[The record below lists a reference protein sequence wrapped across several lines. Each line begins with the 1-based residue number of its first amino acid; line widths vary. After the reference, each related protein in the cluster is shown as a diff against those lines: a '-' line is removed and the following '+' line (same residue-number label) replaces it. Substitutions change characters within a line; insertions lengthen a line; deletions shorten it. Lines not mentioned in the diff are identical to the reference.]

1 MAYITVSA
9 GWNAN
14 HLSSSFFSEIES
26 DEGAKELWFDENGN
40 PLVTFVERKGAA
52 RLHSYSGQD
61 EMITN
66 EARTVRGTLNEE
78 TPMEIDEKNSE
89 YEENLVGQVYGWEG
103 EVEVHHQETQNQY
116 GWSKKW
122 NHKWN
127 KANRDYLTILP
138 DLHKAEP
145 PELTSFIEGEIQIS
159 ARNSYFSP

>member
-1 MAYITVSA
+1 MAYITISA

-14 HLSSSFFSEIES
+14 HLSSSFFSEIET
-26 DEGAKELWFDENGN
+26 DDTAKELWFDENGN

-66 EARTVRGTLNEE
+66 EAV
-78 TPMEIDEKNSE
+78 PMEVEEKNE
-89 YEENLVGQVYGWEG
+89 TDFEERMVGQVYGWEG
-103 EVEVHHQETQNQY
+103 EVEIHHQETINEY

-122 NHKWN
+122 NQKWN

-145 PELTSFIEGEIQIS
+145 PELTSFIEGNFIS
-159 ARNSYFSP
+159 WFLARHKICIRIPK